1 VKHRRQ
7 YIVRRAAR
15 NLRERREELGL
26 RQCDVAERMRVSTTT
41 YARLE
46 RGDHDSGLSQW
57 LDAMWALDM
66 APDAL
71 LARLDARVP

>member
-1 VKHRRQ
+1 MKHRRAF
-7 YIVRRAAR
+7 IARRAGR
-15 NLRERREELGL
+15 NLQERRLELGL
-26 RQCDVAERMRVSTTT
+26 RQRDVAARMRVPTTT

-66 APDAL
+66 APEQL
-71 LARLDARVP
+71 LARLDVRVP